1 MFNKDY
7 YQALQIPPSA
17 SAAQIRKAYRKLAM
31 EVHPDKNNTQQ
42 ASAQFVMISEAYA
55 VLSNPVQR
63 KKYDQARFAGQQATR
78 RIATTP
84 EEIRLMGHELVQR
97 IKKNNPDRINR
108 DRLVHDL
115 QAVLSV
121 YHIQL
126 LEKYKDEQQNE
137 LLIND
142 MLFCIQ
148 YLEWK
153 HCMQFAYTLQEI
165 NGLSKVCIDRIG
177 IFLNTYKRNYYW
189 NRYKMLV
196 ALLIALIICF
206 LIYFA

>member
-63 KKYDQARFAGQQATR
+63 KKYDQARFARQQATR

-84 EEIRLMGHELVQR
+84 EEIRLMGHELVQS

-126 LEKYKDEQQNE
+126 LEKYKDEQKNE
-137 LLIND
+137 LLVND

-153 HCMQFAYTLQEI
+153 HCMQFADTLREI
-165 NGLSKVCIDRIG
+165 NGLNNISIDRIDS
-177 IFLNTYKRNYYW
+177 FLTTYKRNYYW
-189 NRYKMLV
+189 NRYKILV
-196 ALLIALIICF
+196 ALVIAIVTCL
-206 LIYFA
+206 LIYYA

>member
-63 KKYDQARFAGQQATR
+63 KKYDQARFARQQATR

-126 LEKYKDEQQNE
+126 LEKYKDEQKNE
-137 LLIND
+137 LLVND

-153 HCMQFAYTLQEI
+153 HCMQFADTLREI
-165 NGLSKVCIDRIG
+165 NGLNNISIDRIDS
-177 IFLNTYKRNYYW
+177 FLTTYKRNYYW
-189 NRYKMLV
+189 NRYKILV
-196 ALLIALIICF
+196 ALVIAIVTCL
-206 LIYFA
+206 LIYYA